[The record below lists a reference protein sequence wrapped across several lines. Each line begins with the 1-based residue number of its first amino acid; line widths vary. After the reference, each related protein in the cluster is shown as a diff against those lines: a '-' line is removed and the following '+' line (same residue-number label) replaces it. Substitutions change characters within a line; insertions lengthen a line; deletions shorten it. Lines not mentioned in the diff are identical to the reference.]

1 MRSLPFGPEALR
13 PFVSPLLDAWLER
26 HEEKVARL
34 LWAILASGSARKSD
48 WARAYRQEATEEANY
63 KAIDRLLPL
72 LEPQRYLLRL
82 LDPKTPFLLV
92 DPTEVPRP
100 QAKRTPYVGRLSDGK
115 TLGFWA
121 VVLAQPYE
129 GRAVPVY
136 VGSYWEG
143 KPEGRNRTWEDWVEA
158 VREYVEEGT
167 VWVFDREFSFAGWL
181 EALERA
187 GVRYAVRLNLGTRPR
202 LEWRGERL
210 VPWVDRGREVRYE
223 GVRYRGE
230 VEVNLVGVWREGMR
244 EALWVMGNLPP
255 EELLGVYEERM
266 KIEEGFRDL
275 KGHMGFAGV
284 MSKGWEA
291 MEKTLALVA
300 LAYGVGLLVGE
311 EARRRLKGGAR
322 REGGSGGYTR
332 GSLSS

>member
-1 MRSLPFGPEALR
+1 M
-13 PFVSPLLDAWLER
+13 SPLLDAWLER

-143 KPEGRNRTWEDWVEA
+143 KPEGRNRTWEDVVEA

-202 LEWRGERL
+202 LEWRGKRL

-244 EALWVMGNLPP
+244 EALWVMGNLYCYPEFGPP
-255 EELLGVYEERM
+255 QERGQGV
-266 KIEEGFRDL
+266 
-275 KGHMGFAGV
+275 
-284 MSKGWEA
+284 
-291 MEKTLALVA
+291 
-300 LAYGVGLLVGE
+300 
-311 EARRRLKGGAR
+311 
-322 REGGSGGYTR
+322 
-332 GSLSS
+332 